1 MISNALWRRKKVG
14 FMKILVINCGSST
27 VKFQLVDLE
36 WRRGG
41 SGQKRVLAGGL
52 VDRVGGKAT
61 RAFFVQGGP
70 LRQEEISAE
79 NHEQAVAVIIEWLRS
94 MPGLGAIDAVGHRIV
109 HGGDQ
114 FTAAVCIDD
123 RVVEGLDSLCELAP
137 LHNPAGV
144 AGIRAT
150 RKFLGN
156 AVPMVAVF
164 DTSFHHTVPETAR
177 TYALPREL
185 ALKHGIRRYGFHGI
199 AHQYSVMRYGEMT
212 ATPAKQ
218 IKIVTLHLGN
228 GCSACAVR
236 GGVSVDTSMGFTP
249 LEGLVMGT
257 RSGDI
262 DPAVVPF
269 LARKEGV
276 SADEVESWLNKRS
289 GLLGL
294 SAISNDIR
302 ELTAAYNE
310 DARARLAVDVFCYHA
325 RKYLG
330 AYFAAL
336 GGADAVVFS
345 GGIGENSPL
354 VRATI
359 CADMDWC
366 GLQLDSAANAAV
378 LGSDGYIAAP
388 QSAVKAYV
396 VHTDEETIIARE
408 TARVLA
414 KSRNV
419 DGVPRNDR

>member
-1 MISNALWRRKKVG
+1 
-14 FMKILVINCGSST
+14 MKILVINCGSST
-27 VKFQLVDLE
+27 VKFQLVELE
-36 WRRGG
+36 RRRGG
-41 SGQKRVLAGGL
+41 SGQKHVLAGGL

-61 RAFFVQGGP
+61 RAFFSQGGP

-79 NHEQAVAVIIEWLRS
+79 DHEQAVAVIIKWLS
-94 MPGLGAIDAVGHRIV
+94 STPGLGSIDAVGHRIV

-114 FTAAVCIDD
+114 FTAAVRVDD
-123 RVVEGLDSLCELAP
+123 RVVKGLDLLCELAP

-144 AGIRAT
+144 AGIRAAQ
-150 RKFLGN
+150 KFLGD

-164 DTSFHHTVPETAR
+164 DTSFHHTIPQTAR

-212 ATPAKQ
+212 ATPAKE

-236 GGVSVDTSMGFTP
+236 GGGSVDTSMGFTP

-294 SAISNDIR
+294 SGISNDIR

-310 DARARLAVDVFCYHA
+310 DAHARLALDVFCYHA

-345 GGIGENSPL
+345 GGIGENSPW
-354 VRATI
+354 VRAAI
-359 CADMDWC
+359 CADMEWC

-378 LGSDGYIAAP
+378 LGSDGCIAAP

-396 VHTDEETIIARE
+396 VHTDEEMIIAGE
-408 TARVLA
+408 TVRMLA
-414 KSRNV
+414 KAQNGALRG
-419 DGVPRNDR
+419 DG